1 MDRRAEIEAYN
12 YSEFTGSDFLPF
24 RTQLPVGSHAPDFS
38 AVQLD
43 GVREACLSEYWKN
56 GDVLIE
62 FGSLT

>member
-1 MDRRAEIEAYN
+1 MDRSDEIESYN

-24 RTQLPVGSHAPDFS
+24 RTHLPVGSRAPDFAATLLGANQQIRIS
-38 AVQLD
+38 D
-43 GVREACLSEYWKN
+43 FWKN